1 MNIRSF
7 NPLDLD
13 EMNRWYDLRG
23 EPSIKI
29 EMIPRLGFLVP
40 GVAAGFLYQT
50 DSSMALVEGFVSN
63 PEALLWKRAKA
74 LHMILEALTSAAQ
87 GFGFKLVVGSSK
99 RTGPVSL
106 TLRQGFRRIGSYE
119 MVVKEVA

>member
-1 MNIRSF
+1 VNIRSF

-13 EMNRWYDLRG
+13 EMNRWYTQRG
-23 EPSIKI
+23 EPAIKV
-29 EMIPRLGFLVP
+29 EMLPRLGFLVP

-63 PEALLWKRAKA
+63 PEALLCKRVKA
-74 LHMILEALTSAAQ
+74 LHLILEGLTSAAR

>member
-1 MNIRSF
+1 MNLRAF

-13 EMNRWYDLRG
+13 EMNRWYTLRQ
-23 EPSIKI
+23 EPSVRV
-29 EMIPRLGFLVP
+29 EMLPRLGFIAP

-50 DSSMALVEGFVSN
+50 DSALALVEGLVSN
-63 PEALLWKRAKA
+63 PEALLCRRVKA
-74 LHMILEALTSAAQ
+74 LSMILAALTEAAKD
-87 GFGFKLVVGSSK
+87 FGFKLVVGSSK

-106 TLRQGFRRIGSYE
+106 TLRQGFRKIGSYE